1 MDSRRILFHE
11 KGEGLIHIS
20 RTLGGILVVVKSGFG
35 TSEIEGDSE
44 GEEEEGLEGEEVV
57 SLASSARE
65 EESGPSSE
73 KNLIGTEPIKLEKLV
88 KEVCNFVNH
97 ILIVVGNGG
106 VEKVKPELGSELN
119 KARVLEGWKGLGD
132 VLGV

>member
-1 MDSRRILFHE
+1 MDSRRVLFHE

-20 RTLGGILVVVKSGFG
+20 RTLGGILVVVKSGYG
-35 TSEIEGDSE
+35 ISEVEGDSE

-65 EESGPSSE
+65 EESASSHE
-73 KNLIGTEPIKLEKLV
+73 KVLSGTEPIKLEKLV
-88 KEVCNFVNH
+88 KEVSNFVNH

-106 VEKVKPELGSELN
+106 GEKVKPELGAELS
-119 KARVLEGWKGLGD
+119 KVKVLEGWKGLSD